1 MDKFRITGE
10 MKIGEEYRKFTKEV
24 EANTENHARE
34 TVFALIG
41 AQNGAKRSNVK
52 IYEVSKV

>member
-1 MDKFRITGE
+1 MDKFKITGE
-10 MKIGEEYRKFTKEV
+10 MKVGEEYRKFTKEV

-41 AQNGAKRSNVK
+41 AQNGIKRTNVR
-52 IYEVSKV
+52 ISEVSKV